1 VLEPNSKTIAAMPT
15 VDRTMLVFEFIV
27 ASTTLFLLAV
37 THLLGLLEESYITL
51 DLVSRTI
58 GLL

>member
-1 VLEPNSKTIAAMPT
+1 VLEPNSKTTAAMAT
-15 VDRTMLVFEFIV
+15 VERTMLVIEFIV
-27 ASTTLFLLAV
+27 ASITLLLLAV
-37 THLLGLLEESYITL
+37 THLLVLLEESYITL

>member
-27 ASTTLFLLAV
+27 ASNTLFLLAV

>member
-1 VLEPNSKTIAAMPT
+1 MAT
-15 VDRTMLVFEFIV
+15 VERAMLVFEFIV
-27 ASTTLFLLAV
+27 ASNTLFLLAV
-37 THLLGLLEESYITL
+37 THLLGLLKESYITL

>member
-1 VLEPNSKTIAAMPT
+1 VLEPNSKTIVAMPT

-27 ASTTLFLLAV
+27 ASNTLFLLAV